1 MREKIQFKNGPNV
14 DLGLPWWLSGNESA
28 YNAIATGDVGSILGW
43 GISPGKGQ
51 PNPLQILCLD
61 NPAARRPETAVRKGW
76 KSRNTAEATCRG
88 TIWAKYTESL
98 MS

>member
-43 GISPGKGQ
+43 GISPGKGHDKPT
-51 PNPLQILCLD
+51 PNIIAWIIPRAEEPGLQFMGLE
-61 NPAARRPETAVRKGW
+61 R
-76 KSRNTAEATCRG
+76 AEH
-88 TIWAKYTESL
+88 S
-98 MS
+98 